1 VTSRGGFRA
10 DWVLLDEYLPEPHVV
25 PGPVQVRLTD
35 RAGRTRLMTA
45 TQVRFTPLPEPKETR

>member
-1 VTSRGGFRA
+1 
-10 DWVLLDEYLPEPHVV
+10 
-25 PGPVQVRLTD
+25 VRLTD